1 MTKSQTQAIAAHLE
15 SGQSI
20 TPMQALR
27 KFGCARL
34 AARIL
39 DLRKAGYEIET
50 KKVKRRSR
58 GVTKTFARYVLL

>member
-1 MTKSQTQAIAAHLE
+1 MTQTQAIAAHLE

-39 DLRKAGYEIET
+39 DLRQAGYEIET
-50 KKVKRRSR
+50 KLVKRKSH
-58 GVTKTFARYVLL
+58 GVTKTFARYVLE